1 MLISR
6 ISGCKGNGF
15 YLIRKELSLIYFP
28 QPFFQFAGPLAFVDE
43 IVAES
48 PAVSADGIG
57 VQAGRYTVFH
67 QCHVVVYAIGY
78 RNGTVIAAVHDEG
91 LRRLWSDLQFVRIL
105 LFEFL

>member
-57 VQAGRYTVFH
+57 VQAGRYTMP
-67 QCHVVVYAIGY
+67 CSS
-78 RNGTVIAAVHDEG
+78 
-91 LRRLWSDLQFVRIL
+91 LRYWLQERHRHRCCA
-105 LFEFL
+105 